1 MQGVKPVLDTSST
14 DANIAMNLGIPAIT
28 IASGSGD
35 RMHALDE
42 WMDVGKDKSM
52 KHIGMALTTVLA
64 AAGLRD

>member
-1 MQGVKPVLDTSST
+1 
-14 DANIAMNLGIPAIT
+14 
-28 IASGSGD
+28 
-35 RMHALDE
+35 MHALDE